1 MMNFRLQNIFFLCI
15 AALLITS
22 CTTTRYGIANQ
33 GSQARYIAKPIYK
46 DTTETALYISGQY
59 FNNNGKGFNE
69 QQEFS
74 QFGDLMIHRSHS
86 VKDWNYAYGILGYLG
101 SYDVNAV
108 YNLRGEKDF
117 FGIGVMGEINY
128 TIPFKHI
135 EFRPVGF
142 RLGIMRE
149 FGDYEEFKQLASEL
163 NYIEDVNPNNTPL
176 NFGVSSEV
184 IYKHD
189 KFDLGFQ
196 LSFAYLFNEGNQPL
210 KALKTF
216 QTIHFTYGNW
226 TLIGAT
232 SITSTRNLYYST
244 GLTYKFY

>member
-1 MMNFRLQNIFFLCI
+1 MIKFRLQNIMLICI
-15 AALLITS
+15 AALFVSS

-33 GSQARYIAKPIYK
+33 GSQSRYIAKPIYQ
-46 DTTETALYISGQY
+46 DTTETAFYISGQY

-74 QFGDLMIHRSHS
+74 HFGDFMIHRSHTI
-86 VKDWNYAYGILGYLG
+86 KNWNYAYGILGYLG
-101 SYDVNAV
+101 SYDVKSV
-108 YNLRGEKDF
+108 YNLSGEKDF
-117 FGIGVMGEINY
+117 YGLGVMGEFNY
-128 TIPFKHI
+128 TIPFKNI
-135 EFRPVGF
+135 EFRPFGF
-142 RLGIMRE
+142 RLGIMHE
-149 FGDYEEFKQLASEL
+149 FGEYSDFKQRASEL
-163 NYIEDVNPNNTPL
+163 NYIEDVNPNNTPI

-196 LSFAYLFNEGNQPL
+196 FSFAYLSNEGSQPL

-216 QTIHFTYGNW
+216 QTIHFTYNNW

-232 SITSTRNLYYST
+232 SITSTRNFYYST
-244 GLTYKFY
+244 GLAYKFY